1 MATRQPV
8 DPAWWDNEQVDGIG
22 MRQILAD
29 RDIGTVFK
37 FLHNRGW
44 SWAAIAQATDI
55 GEQRIREIANGRRR
69 IENYDVYV
77 RIATGL
83 RIPRDYLG
91 VGLRPLTAP
100 APTTPA
106 AAPVVVPQAQAAE
119 FTASLRGAFRLA
131 GPPGIKDGND
141 PDRRL
146 FEAQIMQAWLDR
158 RTLGHRGTNLV
169 LVAGFAGS
177 GKTEFARFLSAITSW
192 ALLDKDVLTRPLV
205 ESMLTSMGGDPNDRH
220 TELYRTAVRSVEYRC
235 LVNATFANID
245 NGVST
250 VVTAPFLAEVAD
262 IQWIRWLLHRCAEA
276 NVHLE
281 VVWLGADTD
290 TMHTYIQKRDAA
302 RDSWKLNHWD
312 EYLDSIDLS
321 LRPQIPHFYIDNSLN
336 TAVKLADEARAVS
349 ERIGR

>member
-1 MATRQPV
+1 MIARQSV
-8 DPAWWDNEQVDGIG
+8 DPAWWDHEQVNGVG

-77 RIATGL
+77 RIASGL
-83 RIPRDYLG
+83 QIPRDYLG
-91 VGLRPLTAP
+91 VGLRPLTQPASAAFAP
-100 APTTPA
+100 A
-106 AAPVVVPQAQAAE
+106 VVPQTQAAE
-119 FTASLRGAFRLA
+119 FTASLRGAFGLA
-131 GPPGIKDGND
+131 EKPGAEDD
-141 PDRRL
+141 AQPESEL
-146 FEAQIMQAWLDR
+146 FESQIMQAWLDR
-158 RTLGHRGTNLV
+158 RAVGHRGTNLV

-220 TELYRTAVRSVEYRC
+220 TELYRTEVRPVEYRC
-235 LVNATFANID
+235 LINATFANID

-262 IQWIRWLLHRCAEA
+262 IHWLRWLLHRCAESD
-276 NVHLE
+276 VHLE
-281 VVWLGADTD
+281 VVWVGADTD
-290 TMHTYIQKRDAA
+290 TMHTYIHRRDAA
-302 RDSWKLNHWD
+302 RDSWKLNRWD
-312 EYLDSIDLS
+312 EYLGSIDLA
-321 LRPQIPHFYIDNSLN
+321 LRPQIPHFYVDNSLN
-336 TAVKLADEARAVS
+336 AAVKLADEACAVS